1 MFDIYWND
9 DCLHNDF
16 ENEDAAHKVLEKIVR
31 IHHLKFLAGG
41 GDGPNSWGVYLQ
53 LDDDGFPSYQI
64 LSIKKNDY
72 KYF

>member
-16 ENEDAAHKVLEKIVR
+16 ENEDAAYKVLEKIIK

-41 GDGPNSWGVYLQ
+41 ADGPNSWGVYLQ
-53 LDDDGFPSYQI
+53 LDCCGFPSYQI
-64 LSIKKNDY
+64 LSIRKNDY
-72 KYF
+72 KHC